1 MMKRACGAS
10 QNWQWREARC
20 SQYLEYWQAERQS
33 QRRFWP
39 QPLVGWRDF
48 GLSFF
53 HGRDD
58 LFSQSNALIVWLAKI
73 VTA

>member
-1 MMKRACGAS
+1 MKRAGGAS

-33 QRRFWP
+33 QWRFWP

-48 GLSFF
+48 GLRYRVPKQVR
-53 HGRDD
+53 G
-58 LFSQSNALIVWLAKI
+58 LI
-73 VTA
+73 VTAEMLAAPKS